1 MKAALLSLGCDSA
14 QALGMLQGG
23 GVQLEVFSSPDTL
36 LGAVASDPA
45 LELVLVEGETQT
57 LLLDILPKLRRF
69 PYYLYLVYLADRAE
83 PDLEGFYGAGIDE
96 VLPKDLPLSL
106 FVARLAALNR
116 LFEHQAVRSFQDQP
130 TGKPVPSQTLNLNVG
145 LKYAGG
151 DLFFFRTL
159 VELMVKTT
167 KDLKGEIDT
176 GLLDPW
182 YSLSHNAN
190 SLGAEELADWTTE
203 FLARKR
209 MRQGPNSSKHQ
220 RMKARFAKVILRLE
234 QALSSLKEA
243 GYFEA
248 APVAEEREPFLGTQV
263 LLVEDMKHNR
273 LLLHRMLSR
282 KGCTVTEAADG
293 AQGLAVFREHAFD
306 LVVMDMN
313 MPVMDGFAASRAIRA
328 FEREQGR
335 TPTPILALTA
345 LAMRGD
351 KEKCLEAGCTAY
363 LPKPVDA
370 EALYLQVGG
379 LLPEHGEI
387 VARGRTTGTGRSTV
401 ALYTSNQVFRY
412 LLTQILQSLDKEVT
426 WVETEADLILGIEG
440 GAYSLVLVDQ
450 EQSLELAYLILD
462 QYPTQ
467 ALTLVRHQEPWQNTA
482 LDRADHVIQYPF
494 DPLQVQGIIEFHQ
507 GREKQKK
514 RFDEIL
520 EDFNSLKAYK
530 GQVNIQENM
539 RLGEGQLA
547 VWQKAF
553 RKIGGDLVLSHKFN
567 LHGRFGLILADV
579 SGHDIQSAYTAS
591 WFAGLVK
598 GSWGRH
604 QSPLELLVYLNG
616 LFDADKLEEDKR
628 YVCALALLWD
638 PMEKRLSWA
647 NAGIP
652 SGLMVRHNG
661 AREPLNWR
669 GIPIGMFPELQMF
682 DHGELVL
689 ESGDFLLVAT
699 DGILE
704 SVPGELI
711 GQLSLSSPRPQ
722 ERLDQVVDF
731 VVRSSEVTD
740 DLTLAVFE
748 PRQPPL
754 PVGAHRNKMSSNLPS
769 VYEEV
774 KAIRA
779 YLDGAHPKLAL
790 DWAMVSLAIK
800 EALLN
805 AVEHG
810 NKYKE
815 QLPVWVDVW
824 VEGATLWV
832 LVSDQGSGFDL
843 SSEKRRLEQ
852 EGILRI
858 QGRGIQLIE
867 AIAQEVGFLGG
878 SVKMSFGEV
887 ALNSK
892 VG

>member
-1 MKAALLSLGCDSA
+1 MKTALLSLGGDPA
-14 QALGMLQGG
+14 PVLALLQGRG
-23 GVQLEVFSSPDTL
+23 LDLQVFTGVEAL
-36 LGAVASDPA
+36 LSAVAQDPT
-45 LELVLVEGETQT
+45 LELVLVEGDSQT
-57 LLLDILPKLRRF
+57 LLLDGLPKLRRF
-69 PYYLYLVYLADRAE
+69 PYYLYLVYLADKTQA
-83 PDLEGFYGAGIDE
+83 DLEGFYGAGIDE
-96 VLPKDLPLSL
+96 VLPKNLSPSL
-106 FVARLAALNR
+106 FAARLAALNR
-116 LFEHQAVRSFQDQP
+116 LFEQQAIRSYPDHSTVHVCP
-130 TGKPVPSQTLNLNVG
+130 CQTLNLDTG
-145 LKYAGG
+145 LKFAGG

-159 VELMVKTT
+159 VELIVRTA
-167 KDLKGEIDT
+167 KDLKEEIDT
-176 GLLDPW
+176 GPLDPW
-182 YSLSHNAN
+182 YSLNQNAT
-190 SLGAEELADWTTE
+190 SLGAEELAEWTFE
-203 FLARKR
+203 FLARKG
-209 MRQGPNSSKHQ
+209 MRQGPTTAKHQ
-220 RMKARFAKVILRLE
+220 RMKTRFPKVIHRLE
-234 QALSSLKEA
+234 QALGSLKLA
-243 GYFEA
+243 GYFDT
-248 APVAEEREPFLGTQV
+248 APAQEEREPFLGTQV

-273 LLLHRMLSR
+273 LLLRRMLSR
-282 KGCTVTEAADG
+282 KGCSVTEAIDG
-293 AQGLAVFREHAFD
+293 EQGLAVYKKQAFD

-313 MPVMDGFAASRAIRA
+313 MPVMDGFAASRAIRD
-328 FEREQGR
+328 FEQALGR
-335 TPTPILALTA
+335 TPVPILALTA

-351 KEKCLEAGCTAY
+351 KEKCLEAGCTSY

-370 EALYLQVGG
+370 EALYRQIGE
-379 LLPEHGEI
+379 LLPHLGEI
-387 VARGRTTGTGRSTV
+387 KARNGPVSQGHRSV
-401 ALYTSNQVFRY
+401 ALYTCNQVFRY
-412 LLTQILQSLDKEVT
+412 LLTQILQALEWEVA
-426 WVETEADLILGIEG
+426 VVKTEAELVKAVEAGT
-440 GAYSLVLVDQ
+440 YSLVLVDQ
-450 EQSLELAYLILD
+450 EQGLELAFLIRD

-467 ALTLVRHQEPWQNTA
+467 ALTLVNHQDSWRNTA
-482 LDRADHVIQYPF
+482 LDRLDHVIQYPF
-494 DPLQVQGIIEFHQ
+494 DPVQVQGIIEFHQ
-507 GREKQKK
+507 SREKQKK

-530 GQVNIQENM
+530 GQVNIQENVAQ
-539 RLGEGQLA
+539 GEGQLA

-553 RKIGGDLVLSHKFN
+553 RKIGGDLVLSQRFN

-652 SGLMVRHNG
+652 SGLMVRADG
-661 AREPLNWR
+661 LREPLNWR

-689 ESGDFLLVAT
+689 ETGDFLLVAT

-704 SVPGELI
+704 LVPRELI
-711 GQLSLSSPRPQ
+711 GQLSLSSPQPQ

-748 PRQPPL
+748 PKL
-754 PVGAHRNKMSSNLPS
+754 PKLAPGSYRNKLHSNLPS
-769 VYEEV
+769 VYAEV
-774 KAIRA
+774 KSIRA
-779 YLDGAHPKLAL
+779 YLDGAYPELEL

-810 NKYKE
+810 NKKKE
-815 QLPVWVDVW
+815 QLPVWVDAW
-824 VEGATLWV
+824 VVGNRLWV
-832 LVSDQGSGFDL
+832 LVSDQGPGFDL
-843 SSEKRRLEQ
+843 SSEKHRLEQ

-858 QGRGIQLIE
+858 QGRGIQLME
-867 AIAQEVGFLGG
+867 AIAQEISFWGG

-887 ALNSK
+887 AFN
-892 VG
+892 